1 MTRFFNAL
9 ILSLLVATS
18 TTMPAL
24 SEARIYST
32 SPGHCEVWDM
42 LMATWPA
49 RKGGTEKQKCT
60 KRAEAETVK
69 KMTCRIKKRIPN
81 PETGGTICVYQRA
94 GYQRDDINM
103 SIETGEACAVSWAC
117 PHE

>member
-49 RKGGTEKQKCT
+49 SKGGTEKQKCT

-103 SIETGEACAVSWAC
+103 SIESGEACAVSWAC

>member
-81 PETGGTICVYQRA
+81 PETGGTICIYQRA

-103 SIETGEACAVSWAC
+103 SIESGESCAVSWAC
-117 PHE
+117 PSE

>member
-49 RKGGTEKQKCT
+49 RNGGTEKQKCT

-103 SIETGEACAVSWAC
+103 SIESGEACAVSWAC

>member
-9 ILSLLVATS
+9 ILSLLIATS
-18 TTMPAL
+18 TAMPVL

-81 PETGGTICVYQRA
+81 PETGGTICIYQRA

-103 SIETGEACAVSWAC
+103 SIEGGESCAVSWAC
-117 PHE
+117 PSE

>member
-81 PETGGTICVYQRA
+81 PETGGTICGYQRA

-103 SIETGEACAVSWAC
+103 SIESGEACAVSWAC

>member
-1 MTRFFNAL
+1 MARFFNAL
-9 ILSLLVATS
+9 ILSLLIATS
-18 TTMPAL
+18 TAMPVLA
-24 SEARIYST
+24 EARIYST

-81 PETGGTICVYQRA
+81 PETGGTICIYQRA

-103 SIETGEACAVSWAC
+103 SIESGESCAVSWAC
-117 PHE
+117 PPE